1 MRTPTKKDSI
11 LKKKGGGGS
20 GSPKKSSKDVDRIPT
35 YDENSVSSNVS
46 EESLASLGLGKM
58 LLSDADC
65 GDHHPLVPPP
75 SREATV
81 DPRTKRIQRRID
93 DALDYRQIYRGT
105 APRGNHAIRH
115 SHMAARL
122 EIKDRAKRQAEHH
135 VKARELE
142 RQRALL
148 AVRMKMNAKMQ
159 GSRGEPLESPV
170 VKILAPSKERV
181 AMIHASSGMS
191 RKNPAHLEKMLWE
204 KVRRGM
210 NRAGQLHLQHW
221 KFGKVPD
228 QCFNTLSLQLGRP
241 KELFVQGN
249 NLKRID
255 PGRMQQMQGFL
266 ERLLCNENS
275 LPVAVPRNT

>member
-93 DALDYRQIYRGT
+93 DALDYRLIYRGT
-105 APRGNHAIRH
+105 APRGNN
-115 SHMAARL
+115 
-122 EIKDRAKRQAEHH
+122 
-135 VKARELE
+135 
-142 RQRALL
+142 
-148 AVRMKMNAKMQ
+148 AVR
-159 GSRGEPLESPV
+159 PV
-170 VKILAPSKERV
+170 EILRTLFLQIER
-181 AMIHASSGMS
+181 AA
-191 RKNPAHLEKMLWE
+191 AHC
-204 KVRRGM
+204 
-210 NRAGQLHLQHW
+210 A
-221 KFGKVPD
+221 
-228 QCFNTLSLQLGRP
+228 
-241 KELFVQGN
+241 
-249 NLKRID
+249 
-255 PGRMQQMQGFL
+255 
-266 ERLLCNENS
+266 
-275 LPVAVPRNT
+275 